1 MNLYK
6 NPNEEEL
13 QEIVEA
19 VEANGGYCPC
29 ALEKNEDTKCPCKNF
44 RISKETDFC
53 HCGRFYKIR
62 EYETLALIGD
72 ISDYSNQE
80 EYLTWLE
87 RLDYQDFI
95 TYGIP
100 LNKHDYHC
108 GSEPHMQLSKT
119 KIAKA
124 DAVLILIEE
133 NQALTNIIEELCEW
147 AIRLN
152 KKILYRSDLKQ

>member
-1 MNLYK
+1 M
-6 NPNEEEL
+6 
-13 QEIVEA
+13 
-19 VEANGGYCPC
+19 
-29 ALEKNEDTKCPCKNF
+29 
-44 RISKETDFC
+44 
-53 HCGRFYKIR
+53 
-62 EYETLALIGD
+62 ALIGD